1 LIGDAIGYLQDQID
15 DHAFDFKSISRM
27 VNSIAEDEGFEF
39 ISKEGLMMCLFEA
52 IQAVVLIRDLEGFYS
67 FKDRRFV

>member
-1 LIGDAIGYLQDQID
+1 MSYLQDQLD

-39 ISKEGLMMCLFEA
+39 ISKEGLIVCLSEA
-52 IQAVVLIRDLEGFYS
+52 IQAGVLSKDLDGFYS
-67 FKDRRFV
+67 FQDNRFV